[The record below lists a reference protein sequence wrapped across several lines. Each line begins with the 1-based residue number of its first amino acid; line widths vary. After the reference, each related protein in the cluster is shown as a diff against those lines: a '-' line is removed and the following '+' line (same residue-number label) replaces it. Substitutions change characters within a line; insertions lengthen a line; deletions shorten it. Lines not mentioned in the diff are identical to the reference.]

1 MKFSPMVRCSISAV
15 ERTRRIDRNFWLGVS
30 NGVFV
35 NGGEAF
41 FNSSLVIA
49 PFLAQLGT
57 SPIVIGLIP
66 ALRVGFFF
74 LPQLLVAN
82 RLSHE
87 PLKLKYYRVTS
98 TVRNA
103 AFFAMTGVV
112 LFAGGLDPAFVAL
125 IVVVMVAINAVSSGI
140 GGVPFADVTAK
151 IVPHARLGTFW
162 AIRNVLGGG
171 IALVAGFVLR
181 EILGSDI
188 PFPRN
193 FGYIFLGGTVL
204 ASIGNASFSFVKE
217 PPGETGIRR
226 PLLGMLRYIPD
237 LLRTDAS
244 LRRFLRVRLLGL
256 AALLAEPFY
265 GIHALIRLEAPE
277 SALGIYIIAAT
288 IAAIVANFAFRRPAN
303 SGRNVFILQIGYACY
318 VLALVSALVIQDW
331 RLFSLVFMFAAIGNA
346 AVGSAAWNLL
356 YAIAPASERAL
367 YIGIINSTL
376 AVPSLLPILAGAAIV
391 FVDLRVLFVIG
402 ALLGIAAF
410 AFSLRLREL
419 HVQDQL
425 ALRAHSDPAVVE
437 ILRGAS
443 N

>member
-1 MKFSPMVRCSISAV
+1 MSAV
-15 ERTRRIDRNFWLGVS
+15 ERRRRIDRNFWLGVS

-57 SPIVIGLIP
+57 SPVVIGLIP
-66 ALRVGFFF
+66 ALRVGLFF

-98 TVRNA
+98 TIRNA
-103 AFFAMTGVV
+103 AFFVMTGVV

-125 IVVVMVAINAVSSGI
+125 VVVAMVAVNAVSSGV

-162 AIRNVLGGG
+162 AVRNVLGGG
-171 IALVAGFVLR
+171 IALAAGFVLR

-193 FGYIFLGGTVL
+193 FGYVFLFGTIL

-217 PPGETGIRR
+217 PVGETGIKR

-265 GIHALIRLEAPE
+265 GIHALVRLGAPE

-288 IAAIVANFAFRRPAN
+288 VAAIAANFAFRRPAN
-303 SGRNVFILQIGYACY
+303 SGHNVSILQIGYACY
-318 VLALVSALVIQDW
+318 ALALLSALLIQDW
-331 RLFSLVFMFAAIGNA
+331 RLFSVVFMFASIGNA

-367 YIGIINSTL
+367 YIGIINSML
-376 AVPSLLPILAGAAIV
+376 AVPSLLPILAGVAIV

-402 ALLGIAAF
+402 ALLGLAAF

-419 HVQDQL
+419 HAQDQL

-437 ILRGAS
+437 ILREARTMADD
-443 N
+443 

>member
-1 MKFSPMVRCSISAV
+1 MSTV
-15 ERTRRIDRNFWLGVS
+15 ERKRRIDRNFLLGVS
-30 NGVFV
+30 NGVFA

-57 SPIVIGLIP
+57 SPIVIGLVP
-66 ALRVGFFF
+66 AMRVGFFF

-82 RLSHE
+82 RLSHQ

-125 IVVVMVAINAVSSGI
+125 VVVVMVAINAVAGGI

-151 IVPHARLGTFW
+151 IVPHGRLGTYW
-162 AIRNVLGGG
+162 AVRNVLGGA
-171 IALVAGFVLR
+171 IALGAGFVLR
-181 EILGSDI
+181 AILGSDI

-193 FGYIFLGGTVL
+193 FGYIFLMGTVL
-204 ASIGNASFSFVKE
+204 ASIGNASFSLIKE
-217 PPGETGIRR
+217 PVGEPGIRR

-288 IAAIVANFAFRRPAN
+288 IAAIAANFAFRRPAN
-303 SGRNVFILQIGYACY
+303 SGRNVLVLQIGYGSY
-318 VLALVSALVIQDW
+318 VLSLASALLIQDW

-376 AVPSLLPILAGAAIV
+376 AAPSLLPILAGAAIV
-391 FVDLRVLFVIG
+391 FVDLRVLFIIG

-410 AFSLRLREL
+410 VFSLRLREL
-419 HVQDQL
+419 HAQDQL
-425 ALRAHSDPAVVE
+425 ALRAHSDPAVVD
-437 ILRGAS
+437 ILREAS
-443 N
+443 TMADD

>member
-1 MKFSPMVRCSISAV
+1 MSAV
-15 ERTRRIDRNFWLGVS
+15 ERRRRIDRNFWLGVS

-57 SPIVIGLIP
+57 SPIIIGLIP
-66 ALRVGFFF
+66 ALRVGLFF

-82 RLSHE
+82 RLSHQ

-103 AFFAMTGVV
+103 AFFLMTGVV
-112 LFAGGLDPAFVAL
+112 LFAGGLDPGFVAL
-125 IVVVMVAINAVSSGI
+125 VIVVMVAINAISSGI

-162 AIRNVLGGG
+162 AVRNVLGGS
-171 IALVAGFVLR
+171 IALAAGFVLR

-193 FGYIFLGGTVL
+193 FGYIFLFGTIL
-204 ASIGNASFSFVKE
+204 ATIGNASFSFVKE
-217 PPGETGIRR
+217 PVGETGIKR

-265 GIHALIRLEAPE
+265 GIHALVRLEAPE

-288 IAAIVANFAFRRPAN
+288 VAAIGANFAFRRPAN
-303 SGRNVFILQIGYACY
+303 SGHNVSILQIGYACY
-318 VLALVSALVIQDW
+318 ALALLSALLIQDW

-367 YIGIINSTL
+367 YIGIINSML
-376 AVPSLLPILAGAAIV
+376 AAPSLLPILAGVAIV
-391 FVDLRVLFVIG
+391 FVDLRVLFTIG
-402 ALLGIAAF
+402 ALLGLAAF
-410 AFSLRLREL
+410 AFSLRLKEL

-437 ILRGAS
+437 ILREARTLADD
-443 N
+443 

>member
-1 MKFSPMVRCSISAV
+1 MSAV
-15 ERTRRIDRNFWLGVS
+15 ERSRRVDRNFWLGVA

-57 SPIVIGLIP
+57 SPIIIGLIP
-66 ALRVGFFF
+66 ALRVGLFF

-98 TVRNA
+98 TVRNL
-103 AFFAMTGVV
+103 AFFVMTGVV

-125 IVVVMVAINAVSSGI
+125 VVVVMVAINAISSGV

-151 IVPHARLGTFW
+151 IVRHDRLGTFW

-171 IALVAGFVLR
+171 IALAAGFVLR
-181 EILGSDI
+181 AILDSDI
-188 PFPRN
+188 AFPRN
-193 FGYIFLGGTVL
+193 FGYIFLCGTVL
-204 ASIGNASFSFVKE
+204 ASAGNTSFSLVKE
-217 PPGETGIRR
+217 PVGVAGIRR
-226 PLLGMLRYIPD
+226 PLLGMLRYVPD
-237 LLRTDAS
+237 LIRTDAS

-265 GIHALIRLEAPE
+265 GIHALTRLEAPE
-277 SALGIYIIAAT
+277 SALGLYIIAAT
-288 IAAIVANFAFRRPAN
+288 LAAIIANFSFRGPAN
-303 SGRNVFILQIGYACY
+303 KGFNVRLLQIGYGCY
-318 VLALVSALVIQDW
+318 VLTLLSALLIQDW
-331 RLFSLVFMFAAIGNA
+331 RLFSLVFMFASIGNA

-356 YAIAPASERAL
+356 YAIAPAAERPL
-367 YIGIINSTL
+367 YIGIVNSML
-376 AVPSLLPILAGAAIV
+376 ALPSLLPILAGAAIV
-391 FVDLRVLFVIG
+391 FIDLRVLFVMG
-402 ALLGIAAF
+402 SLLAVAAF
-410 AFSLRLREL
+410 AFSLRLRQL
-419 HVQDQL
+419 HALDQL

-437 ILRGAS
+437 ILREAGNMADD
-443 N
+443 

>member
-1 MKFSPMVRCSISAV
+1 MSAV
-15 ERTRRIDRNFWLGVS
+15 ERRRRIDRNFWLGVS

-57 SPIVIGLIP
+57 SPVVIGLIP
-66 ALRVGFFF
+66 ALRVGLIF

-98 TVRNA
+98 TIRNA
-103 AFFAMTGVV
+103 AFFVMTGVV

-125 IVVVMVAINAVSSGI
+125 VVVAMVAVNAVSSGV

-162 AIRNVLGGG
+162 AVRNVLGGG
-171 IALVAGFVLR
+171 IALAAGFVLR

-193 FGYIFLGGTVL
+193 FGYVFLFGTIL

-217 PPGETGIRR
+217 PVGETGIKR

-265 GIHALIRLEAPE
+265 GIHALVRLGAPE

-288 IAAIVANFAFRRPAN
+288 VAAIAANFAFRRPAN
-303 SGRNVFILQIGYACY
+303 SGHNVSILQIGYACY
-318 VLALVSALVIQDW
+318 ALALLSALLIQDW
-331 RLFSLVFMFAAIGNA
+331 RLFSVVFMFASIGNA

-367 YIGIINSTL
+367 YIGIINSML
-376 AVPSLLPILAGAAIV
+376 AVPSLLPILAGVAIV

-402 ALLGIAAF
+402 ALLGLAAF

-419 HVQDQL
+419 HAQDQL

-437 ILRGAS
+437 ILREARTMADD
-443 N
+443 

>member
-1 MKFSPMVRCSISAV
+1 MSAV
-15 ERTRRIDRNFWLGVS
+15 ERRRRIDRNFWLGVS

-57 SPIVIGLIP
+57 SPVVIGLIP
-66 ALRVGFFF
+66 ALRVGLFF

-98 TVRNA
+98 TIRNA
-103 AFFAMTGVV
+103 AFFVMTGVV

-125 IVVVMVAINAVSSGI
+125 VVVAMVAVNAVSSGV

-162 AIRNVLGGG
+162 AVRNVLGGG
-171 IALVAGFVLR
+171 IALAAGFVLR

-193 FGYIFLGGTVL
+193 FGYVFLFGTIL

-217 PPGETGIRR
+217 PVGETGIKR

-265 GIHALIRLEAPE
+265 GIHALVRLEAPE

-288 IAAIVANFAFRRPAN
+288 VAAIAANFAFRRPAN
-303 SGRNVFILQIGYACY
+303 SGHNVSILQIGYACY
-318 VLALVSALVIQDW
+318 ALALLSALLIQDW
-331 RLFSLVFMFAAIGNA
+331 RLFSVVFMFASIGNA

-367 YIGIINSTL
+367 YIGIINSML
-376 AVPSLLPILAGAAIV
+376 AVPSLLPILAGVAIV

-402 ALLGIAAF
+402 ALLGLAAF

-419 HVQDQL
+419 HAQDQL

-437 ILRGAS
+437 ILREARTMADD
-443 N
+443 